1 MTATAATSAPIP
13 APPPRRRFS
22 PFPRLRRLPGA
33 AGVSAAVIGVL
44 ALMAVGALFVA
55 PLDTRSVFLDQVLRS
70 PSFEH
75 PMGTDTLGRDL
86 FTRVLHGM
94 RTSFGISIIAAVC
107 AAVIGAA
114 VGLVAGSV
122 GRRFDAVVMRGIDV
136 LSSQNHFL
144 FGILILVLSRP
155 LVGPAGA
162 IFLSVGITHWTSVA
176 RIVRGEVLALR
187 EQKFV
192 AASVNAGADRR
203 HLARRH
209 FLPHVFPAAALG
221 FVLLVPHAIFHEAGY
236 SFLGLGMPP
245 ESASLGNLLADS
257 QSSLLSGG
265 WWASLFPGL
274 VILLASMAVG
284 TLGEW
289 WRDRRNPRWR
299 SELQL

>member
-1 MTATAATSAPIP
+1 MTATTTAPAATAPT
-13 APPPRRRFS
+13 RRWS
-22 PFPRLRRLPGA
+22 PLRRLPGA
-33 AGVSAAVIGVL
+33 AAVCAVAVAVL
-44 ALMAVGALFVA
+44 AVLSVGALFVA
-55 PLDTRSVFLDQVLRS
+55 PLDTRSVFLDQALQA
-70 PSFEH
+70 PSLAH
-75 PMGTDTLGRDL
+75 PMGTDSVGRDL
-86 FTRVLHGM
+86 ATRVLHGM
-94 RTSFGISIIAAVC
+94 RVSFGISIVAALC
-107 AAVIGAA
+107 AAVLGAL

-122 GRRFDAVVMRGIDV
+122 GRRLDGLVMRLIDV

-162 IFLSVGITHWTSVA
+162 IFLSVGVTHWTSVA

-192 AASVNAGADRR
+192 AASVNAGAGRR
-203 HLARRH
+203 RLARRH

-245 ESASLGNLLADS
+245 EAASLGNLLADS
-257 QSSLLSGG
+257 QSSLLAGG

>member
-1 MTATAATSAPIP
+1 MTAATTTPT
-13 APPPRRRFS
+13 APPPPVHRRS
-22 PFPRLRRLPGA
+22 PFRWLRRLPGA
-33 AGVSAAVIGVL
+33 AAVSLTVIVVL
-44 ALMAVGALFVA
+44 ALLAVVALFIA
-55 PLDTRSVFLDQVLRS
+55 PLDTRSVFFDQALQAPS
-70 PSFEH
+70 PAH
-75 PMGTDTLGRDL
+75 PMGTDSLGRDL

-94 RTSFGISIIAAVC
+94 RNSFGISIVAALC
-107 AAVIGAA
+107 AAAA
-114 VGLVAGSV
+114 GTLVGLAAGAL
-122 GRRFDAVVMRGIDV
+122 GRRFDAVAMRLIDV

-162 IFLSVGITHWTSVA
+162 IFLSVGVTHWTSVA

-192 AASVNAGADRR
+192 AASVNAGAGRR
-203 HLARRH
+203 RLARRH

-289 WRDRRNPRWR
+289 WRDRRHPRWR